1 MLALLLAAPTL
12 ALLPRHYTLRSRPTA
27 FAPRAPPLVA
37 QETSRLRQALPK
49 RDDIDREIMG
59 MALPSIANFAVI
71 PLVGAVD
78 TMWVGRMGSALALA
92 GQGAAGQCFFST
104 YFLIAFIPTITAPLV
119 AAAAGSGDIEGACKR
134 VCEALFLANALG
146 VLGACCPCCA
156 PRLDPY
162 PNPNLNPY
170 PNPHSHPHPN
180 QARCCSCS
188 ALRRFSRS
196 SCLPARLPRRK
207 PLATCASAH
216 SRSSRRSSPPSD
228 SHALRASNACP
239 ALPARP
245 APPARPRQLPVR
257 ASRAVSSL

>member
-12 ALLPRHYTLRSRPTA
+12 ALLPHHCTLRSRPTA
-27 FAPRAPPLVA
+27 VAPRAPALVA
-37 QETSRLRQALPK
+37 QESRLRQAIPK
-49 RDDIDREIMG
+49 RDDLDREIMG

-146 VLGACCPCCA
+146 VIGALLPM
-156 PRLDPY
+156 PRPKARPQPQPY
-162 PNPNLNPY
+162 P
-170 PNPHSHPHPN
+170 
-180 QARCCSCS
+180 Q
-188 ALRRFSRS
+188 
-196 SCLPARLPRRK
+196 
-207 PLATCASAH
+207 PLSQ
-216 SRSSRRSSPPSD
+216 P
-228 SHALRASNACP
+228 
-239 ALPARP
+239 
-245 APPARPRQLPVR
+245 
-257 ASRAVSSL
+257 